1 MGRDNPFMTAATHIA
16 FSAEDAA
23 LAALA
28 LLAALEPDG
37 QESLSGFLPLCP
49 QIDAA
54 RAALVV
60 PLIADM
66 AGAPD
71 GVEAVLELIADALPP
86 AMADT
91 AYLLAADFVS
101 ACGTSLPEQIRLLE
115 RLGDAIRL
123 DRLTR
128 AALDRAALARSR
140 DFKQEAR

>member
-1 MGRDNPFMTAATHIA
+1 MTSEPHISL
-16 FSAEDAA
+16 SAEDAA

-37 QESLSGFLPLCP
+37 QESLSTFLPFCP

-54 RAALVV
+54 RARLMV
-60 PLIADM
+60 PLITDM

-71 GVEAVLELIADALPP
+71 GVEAVLDLIADALPP
-86 AMADT
+86 AVADT
-91 AYLLAADFVS
+91 AYLLAADYVS
-101 ACGTSLPEQIRLLE
+101 AYGTALPEQIRLLE
-115 RLGDAIRL
+115 RLGEAIKL

-140 DFKQEAR
+140 DLTQEAMQ